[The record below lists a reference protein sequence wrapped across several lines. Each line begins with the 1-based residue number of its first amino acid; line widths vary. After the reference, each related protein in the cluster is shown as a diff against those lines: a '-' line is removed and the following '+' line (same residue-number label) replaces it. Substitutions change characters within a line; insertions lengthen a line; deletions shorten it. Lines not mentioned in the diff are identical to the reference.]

1 MLPLRGLP
9 SGLEGI
15 RLQGGRRG
23 DWPAVRALPLR
34 PDSSQ
39 LLLSGGSVKGVV
51 ARGVENNG
59 LRSGFIAVVGRP
71 NVGKSTLV
79 NKLVG
84 QKVSITSSRPQTTR
98 SPIRGVRNG
107 AGYQAIFVD
116 TPGSQKPR
124 DTLRAR
130 MQEQV
135 LDSLSESDVILLLFD
150 AQQAAG
156 GLGNGDRYIARLVA
170 GSGTPAIV
178 TINKIDLLPTPDRA
192 LPIVEEVS
200 ELANWNEVF
209 QISAANGT
217 NLESLMESI
226 VELLPHG
233 PRYSP
238 EGTVTDYPE
247 SLILAEYVR
256 EKALNVLREEVPHA
270 AAVEIEDVERKENVT
285 VVYATI
291 HVERATQRM
300 IVLGK
305 GGRTI
310 KQIGT
315 EARRD
320 VERLLGTRIYL
331 DLKVKVSQGWR
342 SDKKFLE
349 RLGL

>member
-1 MLPLRGLP
+1 MKGEGPL
-9 SGLEGI
+9 GI
-15 RLQGGRRG
+15 
-23 DWPAVRALPLR
+23 
-34 PDSSQ
+34 
-39 LLLSGGSVKGVV
+39 
-51 ARGVENNG
+51 ENKG
-59 LRSGFIAVVGRP
+59 LRSGFVAVVGRP

-79 NKLVG
+79 NRLVG
-84 QKVSITSSRPQTTR
+84 QKISITSSRPQTTR

-107 AGYQAIFVD
+107 PGYQVIFVD
-116 TPGSQKPR
+116 TPGSQKAR

-135 LDSLSESDVILLLFD
+135 VDSLSESDVILLLFD
-150 AQQAAG
+150 ALQASE
-156 GLGNGDRYIARLVA
+156 GLGSGDRYVARLVA

-178 TINKIDLLPTPDRA
+178 SINKTDLLRTRESA
-192 LPIVEEVS
+192 LPIVETVS
-200 ELANWNEVF
+200 RLGDWDDVF
-209 QISAANGT
+209 QISAADGT
-217 NLESLMESI
+217 NVEPLMDS
-226 VELLPHG
+226 VVDLLPHG
-233 PRYSP
+233 PRYFP

-247 SLILAEYVR
+247 SLVLAEYVR
-256 EKALNVLREEVPHA
+256 EKALSVLREEVPHA
-270 AAVEIEDVERKENVT
+270 VAVEIEDVEIKQNVT
-285 VVYATI
+285 VVYAVI

-310 KQIGT
+310 KKIGT

-342 SDKKFLE
+342 SDRQFLE

>member
-1 MLPLRGLP
+1 MG
-9 SGLEGI
+9 E
-15 RLQGGRRG
+15 
-23 DWPAVRALPLR
+23 
-34 PDSSQ
+34 
-39 LLLSGGSVKGVV
+39 V
-51 ARGVENNG
+51 ARDVESKG

-79 NKLVG
+79 NRLVG
-84 QKVSITSSRPQTTR
+84 RKVSITSSRPQTTR

-107 AGYQAIFVD
+107 PGYQAIFVD

-150 AQQAAG
+150 AQQASE
-156 GLGNGDRYIARLVA
+156 GLGSGDRYVARLVA
-170 GSGTPAIV
+170 GSGTPALV
-178 TINKIDLLPTPDRA
+178 SINKTDLLPTRESA
-192 LPIVEEVS
+192 LPIVDAVS
-200 ELANWNEVF
+200 GLGDWTDVF
-209 QISAANGT
+209 QISASIGT
-217 NLESLMESI
+217 NVEPLMES
-226 VELLPHG
+226 VVQLLPHG
-233 PRYSP
+233 PRYFP
-238 EGTVTDYPE
+238 DGMVTDYPE

-270 AAVEIEDVERKENVT
+270 VAVEIEDVETKQNVT
-285 VVYATI
+285 VVYAII

-342 SDKKFLE
+342 SDGKFLE

>member
-1 MLPLRGLP
+1 
-9 SGLEGI
+9 
-15 RLQGGRRG
+15 
-23 DWPAVRALPLR
+23 
-34 PDSSQ
+34 
-39 LLLSGGSVKGVV
+39 VKGAV

-79 NKLVG
+79 NRLVG

-107 AGYQAIFVD
+107 PGYQAIFVD

-135 LDSLSESDVILLLFD
+135 VDSLSESDVILLVFD
-150 AQQAAG
+150 AQQTSD
-156 GLGNGDRYIARLVA
+156 GLGSGDRYVARLVA

-178 TINKIDLLPTPDRA
+178 SINKTDLLRTRESA

-200 ELANWNEVF
+200 RLGDWNEVF

-217 NLESLMESI
+217 NVEPLMDS
-226 VELLPHG
+226 VVALLPHG
-233 PRYSP
+233 PRYFP

-247 SLILAEYVR
+247 SLVLAEYVR

-270 AAVEIEDVERKENVT
+270 VAVEIEDVEIKHNVT
-285 VVYATI
+285 VVYAAI

-310 KQIGT
+310 KRIGT

-320 VERLLGTRIYL
+320 VERLFGTRIYL

-342 SDKKFLE
+342 SDRQFLE

>member
-1 MLPLRGLP
+1 V
-9 SGLEGI
+9 E
-15 RLQGGRRG
+15 
-23 DWPAVRALPLR
+23 PAASTSDL
-34 PDSSQ
+34 
-39 LLLSGGSVKGVV
+39 K
-51 ARGVENNG
+51 
-59 LRSGFIAVVGRP
+59 SGFIAVVGRP

-107 AGYQAIFVD
+107 PGYQAIFVD

-135 LDSLSESDVILLLFD
+135 VDSLSESDVILLLFD
-150 AQQAAG
+150 AQGASE
-156 GLGNGDRYIARLVA
+156 GLGRGDRYIARLVA
-170 GSGTPAIV
+170 DSGTPAIAA
-178 TINKIDLLPTPDRA
+178 INKTDLLRTREEA
-192 LPIVEEVS
+192 LPIVEAVS
-200 ELANWNEVF
+200 GLGGWTEIF
-209 QISAANGT
+209 QISASTGT
-217 NLESLMESI
+217 NLEPLMGSI
-226 VELLPHG
+226 IGLLPPG
-233 PRYSP
+233 PRYFP
-238 EGTVTDYPE
+238 EGTVTDFPE
-247 SLILAEYVR
+247 SLVLAEYVR
-256 EKALNVLREEVPHA
+256 EKALGVLREEVPHA
-270 AAVEIEDVERKENVT
+270 VAVEIEDVERKQNVT
-285 VVYATI
+285 VVYAVI

-349 RLGL
+349 RLGLDSLQRRDVERGA

>member
-1 MLPLRGLP
+1 
-9 SGLEGI
+9 
-15 RLQGGRRG
+15 
-23 DWPAVRALPLR
+23 
-34 PDSSQ
+34 
-39 LLLSGGSVKGVV
+39 VKGAL

-79 NKLVG
+79 NRLVG
-84 QKVSITSSRPQTTR
+84 QKISITSSRPQTTR

-107 AGYQAIFVD
+107 PGYQAIFVD

-135 LDSLSESDVILLLFD
+135 VDSLSESDVILLLFD
-150 AQQAAG
+150 AVQASE
-156 GLGNGDRYIARLVA
+156 GLGSGDRYVARLVA

-178 TINKIDLLPTPDRA
+178 SINKTDLLRTRESA
-192 LPIVEEVS
+192 LPIVEAVS
-200 ELANWNEVF
+200 ELGEWNEVF
-209 QISAANGT
+209 QISAAEGT
-217 NLESLMESI
+217 NIEPLMDS
-226 VELLPHG
+226 V
-233 PRYSP
+233 
-238 EGTVTDYPE
+238 V
-247 SLILAEYVR
+247 AEYVR

-270 AAVEIEDVERKENVT
+270 VAVEIEDVEIKQNVT
-285 VVYATI
+285 VVYAVI

-310 KQIGT
+310 KKIGT

-342 SDKKFLE
+342 SDRQFLE
-349 RLGL
+349 QLGL

>member
-1 MLPLRGLP
+1 
-9 SGLEGI
+9 
-15 RLQGGRRG
+15 
-23 DWPAVRALPLR
+23 
-34 PDSSQ
+34 
-39 LLLSGGSVKGVV
+39 VKGELIVG
-51 ARGVENNG
+51 AEKNG
-59 LRSGFIAVVGRP
+59 LKSGFVAVVGRP

-79 NKLVG
+79 NRLVG
-84 QKVSITSSRPQTTR
+84 QKVSITSPRPQTTR

-107 AGYQAIFVD
+107 PGYQVIFVD
-116 TPGSQKPR
+116 TPGSQKPK

-135 LDSLSESDVILLLFD
+135 VDSLTESDAILFLLD
-150 AQQAAG
+150 APQAAVEVG
-156 GLGNGDRYIARLVA
+156 TGDRYVARLVA
-170 GSGTPAIV
+170 ESGTPTIV
-178 TINKIDLLPTPDRA
+178 CVNKIDMLRSRVQA
-192 LPIVEEVS
+192 LPIVEAVAVLGDWREI
-200 ELANWNEVF
+200 F
-209 QISAANGT
+209 PISATNGI
-217 NLESLMESI
+217 NVEPLLESV
-226 VELLPHG
+226 VELLPSG
-233 PRYSP
+233 PRYFP

-270 AAVEIEDVERKENVT
+270 VAVEIEDVERKENVT
-285 VVYATI
+285 VVYAII

-305 GGRTI
+305 GGKII

-315 EARRD
+315 AARRD

-342 SDKKFLE
+342 SDRKFLE

>member
-1 MLPLRGLP
+1 MAADASTDNL
-9 SGLEGI
+9 
-15 RLQGGRRG
+15 
-23 DWPAVRALPLR
+23 
-34 PDSSQ
+34 
-39 LLLSGGSVKGVV
+39 K
-51 ARGVENNG
+51 
-59 LRSGFIAVVGRP
+59 SGFIAVVGRP

-107 AGYQAIFVD
+107 PGYQAIFVD

-124 DTLRAR
+124 DTLRSR
-130 MQEQV
+130 MQVQV

-150 AQQAAG
+150 AQGAREG
-156 GLGNGDRYIARLVA
+156 PGSGDRYIARLVA
-170 GSGTPAIV
+170 DSGTPALAA
-178 TINKIDLLPTPDRA
+178 INKTDLLRTREGA
-192 LPIVEEVS
+192 LPIVEAV
-200 ELANWNEVF
+200 ANLGEWTEIF
-209 QISAANGT
+209 QISATTGT
-217 NLESLMESI
+217 NLEPLMNSVI
-226 VELLPHG
+226 GLLPPG
-233 PRYSP
+233 PRYFP

-247 SLILAEYVR
+247 SLVLAEYVR
-256 EKALNVLREEVPHA
+256 EKALGVLREEVPHA
-270 AAVEIEDVERKENVT
+270 VAVEIDDVERKQNVT
-285 VVYATI
+285 VVYAII

>member
-1 MLPLRGLP
+1 MT
-9 SGLEGI
+9 E
-15 RLQGGRRG
+15 
-23 DWPAVRALPLR
+23 AT
-34 PDSSQ
+34 
-39 LLLSGGSVKGVV
+39 GVS
-51 ARGVENNG
+51 EKNG

-84 QKVSITSSRPQTTR
+84 RKVSITSSRPQTTR

-107 AGYQAIFVD
+107 PHYQAIFVD

-150 AQQAAG
+150 AQQAAS
-156 GLGNGDRYIARLVA
+156 GLGNGDKYVARLVA
-170 GSGTPAIV
+170 ESGTPAIAS
-178 TINKIDLLPTPDRA
+178 INKTDLLRSREEA
-192 LPIVEEVS
+192 LPIVQAVS
-200 ELANWNEVF
+200 DLGDWDEVF

-217 NLESLMESI
+217 NVEPLMES
-226 VELLPHG
+226 VVDLLPPG
-233 PRYSP
+233 PRYFP

-247 SLILAEYVR
+247 SLVLAEYVR

-270 AAVEIEDVERKENVT
+270 VAVEIEDVERKENVT
-285 VVYATI
+285 VVYAVI

-310 KQIGT
+310 KKIGT

-331 DLKVKVSQGWR
+331 DLKVKVSPGWR
-342 SDKKFLE
+342 SDKMFLE